1 MGEKHNKKMA
11 KKKQIKKIDDHFFF
25 FKKTRKELGRN
36 QELGLGKSSLQKTLL
51 FFSNIFFSFFWFYLT
66 YHHNFLCFIIILSG
80 LGIFEIRE
88 RFKLQKRK
96 KFLDQKIYHSMI

>member
-1 MGEKHNKKMA
+1 MA
-11 KKKQIKKIDDHFFF
+11 KKKQIKKIDDHFFSLL
-25 FKKTRKELGRN
+25 KKTRKELGRN
-36 QELGLGKSSLQKTLL
+36 QELGLGKSSLQKTIL
-51 FFSNIFFSFFWFYLT
+51 FFSNIFFLLFLVLSDISSQLFVFY
-66 YHHNFLCFIIILSG
+66 YYFIW